1 MFTEVEVMKKAE
13 INLVTNSNDPNKF
26 NGRISGDIDIL
37 AKMIVASLTYHPEL
51 FKKTFEEFLNIIYGG
66 KDND

>member
-1 MFTEVEVMKKAE
+1 MKKAE

-26 NGRISGDIDIL
+26 NGRIFGDIDIL

-51 FKKTFEEFLNIIYGG
+51 FKKHLRNF
-66 KDND
+66 

>member
-1 MFTEVEVMKKAE
+1 MKKAE

-26 NGRISGDIDIL
+26 DGRISGDIDIL

-51 FKKTFEEFLNIIYGG
+51 FKKKHLRNF
-66 KDND
+66 